1 MEGVAPLLKREER
14 GAKKRLRDQREES
27 ALEGVEPV
35 FERGT
40 HVRKRETAF
49 RENVVEYEVEILDP
63 YGVWNQL
70 RLTRDYV
77 EDVLRERFDQLGS
90 INFRE
95 ILMIRY
101 KKPLEDG
108 VFQESPVSVKNRR
121 VIRLEEL
128 EELLGEVMEEI
139 NGKLSKYDV
148 NGSGWVFDTILSH
161 DLHVSKYDPLRG
173 SSYLEL
179 PKQLRH
185 SNKGLVNIKNED
197 DKCCLW
203 CHVRHLRPQEH
214 NTNRVKKEDRIRA
227 AQLNYK
233 GIKFPVEISQVGR
246 VEKQNEIAINI
257 FGYENKVFKLRSS
270 SARYKEVM
278 NLLLIERDGKSH
290 YVLIK
295 DFNRLMF
302 KITTCRNKK

>member
-14 GAKKRLRDQREES
+14 GAKKRLRDQLEES

-179 PKQLRH
+179 PK
-185 SNKGLVNIKNED
+185 
-197 DKCCLW
+197 
-203 CHVRHLRPQEH
+203 
-214 NTNRVKKEDRIRA
+214 
-227 AQLNYK
+227 
-233 GIKFPVEISQVGR
+233 
-246 VEKQNEIAINI
+246 
-257 FGYENKVFKLRSS
+257 
-270 SARYKEVM
+270 
-278 NLLLIERDGKSH
+278 
-290 YVLIK
+290 
-295 DFNRLMF
+295 
-302 KITTCRNKK
+302 